1 MNLDSTELKILDQI
15 KQALDKISGKITE
28 KKGIFTSE
36 SVIAERKSFLS
47 KKKLMYIVKFMIDND
62 KKELIFSE
70 MLKESGFG
78 LSSGTDDDI
87 ETGAGF
93 KSYSY
98 KTGSS
103 GKREETIEEQ
113 SDLFGKKYN
122 YIFDYGKVRQAI
134 EKIAIESGY
143 KFIYKIHF

>member
-1 MNLDSTELKILDQI
+1 MNSGNTELKNLEQI
-15 KQALDKISGKITE
+15 RKVVDDISGKINE
-28 KKGIFTSE
+28 KKGVFTIE
-36 SVIAERKSFLS
+36 AVIAERKSFLS
-47 KKKLMYIVKFMIDND
+47 KKKLMYIAKFMIDNE
-62 KKELIFSE
+62 KRELIFSE

-78 LSSGTDDDI
+78 LNSGTEDDI
-87 ETGAGF
+87 ETGTGF

-98 KTGSS
+98 KTSSS

-122 YIFDYGKVRQAI
+122 YIFEYGKVRQAI
-134 EKIAIESGY
+134 EKIATESGY